1 MKELEELFLPDN
13 VHYTETH
20 EWVRDEEE
28 TVVAGVGDYAQDQ
41 LGDIVFVELPG
52 IGDTFEKGE
61 EFGTM
66 ESVKAVSEIYLPV
79 AGKIVAINEALSEEP
94 ELVNQEPYNS
104 GWMVEIEP
112 DDPDEIQALMT
123 SSEYMEMLKGA
134 E

>member
-1 MKELEELFLPDN
+1 MKELEELFLPDD

-28 TVVAGVGDYAQDQ
+28 TVVVGVGDYAQDQ

-79 AGKIVAINEALSEEP
+79 AGKIVAINEALLEEP